1 MVYISMDL
9 LAEVELIAREAGSAI
24 MGIYARDFSV
34 WEKEDKSPLTEAD
47 AAAHAV
53 ITRRLG
59 RLLPALPILSEEA
72 VGDFFGADGSGC
84 YWLIDPLDG
93 TKEFIKRNGEFTVN
107 IALIENGRSILGVV
121 YAPALDVTYLAAEGL
136 GAFKVDADGVQA
148 PIHVAQHAE
157 GKPWRVVG
165 SRSHAGDSLRT
176 FLHQLGS
183 HELISMGS
191 SLKLCL
197 VAEGSADAYPR
208 LGPTSLWDTAAAQCV
223 VEQAGGEVIQLTGEP
238 ITYADPAVILNPSFV
253 AHGTSAVNWS
263 NLARGSVNPPLNRAG
278 QK

>member
-1 MVYISMDL
+1 MIRVSMGL
-9 LAEVELIAREAGSAI
+9 LAEVELIAREAGAAI

-53 ITRRLG
+53 IARRLS

-72 VGDFFGADGSGC
+72 VGDFSGADGSGR
-84 YWLIDPLDG
+84 YWLVDPLDG

-107 IALIENGRSILGVV
+107 IALIENGRSVLGVV
-121 YAPALDVTYLAAEGL
+121 YAPALNLAYLAAEGL
-136 GAFKVDADGVQA
+136 GAFKVGAAGARV
-148 PIHVAQHAE
+148 PIRVAEHAE

-165 SRSHAGDSLRT
+165 SRSHAGDTLAALLQR
-176 FLHQLGS
+176 LGS
-183 HELISMGS
+183 HELMSMGS

-197 VAEGSADAYPR
+197 VAEGSADVYPR

-223 VEQAGGEVIQLTGEP
+223 VEQAGGRVIQLTGEP
-238 ITYADPAVILNPSFV
+238 ITYADPAAILNPFFV
-253 AHGTSAVNWS
+253 AHGASAVNWPD
-263 NLARGSVNPPLNRAG
+263 LVRGCE
-278 QK
+278 